1 MPTEDLAQNIESE
14 SAISRIT
21 SVAVVIGALAA
32 IVAGATIWLLL
43 TDPVTVLNAVDEGQ
57 VSPLVRQLAD
67 TLNVSMTEVFKH
79 PDIARKM
86 PTEASTAKW

>member
-1 MPTEDLAQNIESE
+1 MSTEDLAQNVESE

-21 SVAVVIGALAA
+21 SVAFVIGALAA

-67 TLNVSMTEVFKH
+67 
-79 PDIARKM
+79 IIY
-86 PTEASTAKW
+86 TALAGLLDYL

>member
-1 MPTEDLAQNIESE
+1 MTIDNIAQNVDPDSGIN
-14 SAISRIT
+14 RIT

-57 VSPLVRQLAD
+57 VSPVVRQLAEIIYNALAGLLD
-67 TLNVSMTEVFKH
+67 YL
-79 PDIARKM
+79 
-86 PTEASTAKW
+86 